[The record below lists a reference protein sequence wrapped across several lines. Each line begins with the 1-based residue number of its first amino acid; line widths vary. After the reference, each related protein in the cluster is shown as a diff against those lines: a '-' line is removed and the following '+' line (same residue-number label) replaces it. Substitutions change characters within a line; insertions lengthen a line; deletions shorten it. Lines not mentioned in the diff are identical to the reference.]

1 MMTIYRMITWVLLLI
16 SFNLYAQDKIYV
28 SVHQDGKLAV
38 MKDNY
43 GNTPFTLDATFKV
56 IYESPQKYIGDIPIT
71 ITTSIKYEQA
81 NIIGT
86 YRRYAG
92 EVGIN
97 FNEINIFPFEIEI
110 NPTFNYGYITHGW
123 PNRRRARNEHRC
135 FGVWRAARWAV
146 GLGTIHHCCARR
158 HCPHDL
164 VSAPASNSCCSPR
177 RDEQRHPQWS
187 HC

>member
-1 MMTIYRMITWVLLLI
+1 
-16 SFNLYAQDKIYV
+16 V

-110 NPTFNYGYITHGW
+110 NPTFNYGYITRYDISGGSF
-123 PNRRRARNEHRC
+123 E
-135 FGVWRAARWAV
+135 FGGEIIIPITENFKVSVLNTYTQRTDIYKLWRIKQMRYN
-146 GLGTIHHCCARR
+146 LGFGFRYGFN
-158 HCPHDL
+158 L
-164 VSAPASNSCCSPR
+164 K
-177 RDEQRHPQWS
+177 
-187 HC
+187 